1 VATAPKQPPSRKLS
15 KRRSSEEL
23 AQDLNEL
30 VEKKFAQM
38 SSSERVKKHEEFI
51 AALKGRRP

>member
-1 VATAPKQPPSRKLS
+1 VATAPKQAPPRKVS
-15 KRRSSEEL
+15 KRRAPEEL
-23 AQDLNEL
+23 ARGLSEL

-38 SSSERVKKHEEFI
+38 SSPERIKKHEEFI

>member
-1 VATAPKQPPSRKLS
+1 MATAPKQAPPRKPS

-23 AQDLNEL
+23 TQDLNEL

-38 SSSERVKKHEEFI
+38 SPAERVKKHEEFI
-51 AALKGRRP
+51 AALRGRRP

>member
-1 VATAPKQPPSRKLS
+1 MATAPKQPPSQKLA
-15 KRRSSEEL
+15 KRRSPEEL
-23 AQDLNEL
+23 ARDLNQL

-38 SSSERVKKHEEFI
+38 PPSERVKKHEEFI